1 MKTKKHGFVPSLD
14 GRLEDRIVL
23 NGSRAAAGIVVNL
36 PGGEQRFV
44 PKSAILTT
52 RTYHDVLVNIHR
64 ATQQFGRTQGVQRNY
79 DNLGRQLG
87 AQLGRLPYA
96 RQDGLIDY
104 VNGSLQF
111 YSPAESRQ
119 LYSDIRSTAISYLS
133 SKVFNGEAA
142 IRKSSGH
149 YFSDADIYGRHAAIY
164 SSDQIG

>member
-1 MKTKKHGFVPSLD
+1 MKKNSFVPSLD

-36 PGGEQRFV
+36 PGGEQTFV
-44 PKSAILTT
+44 PRSGILTT
-52 RTYHDVLVNIHR
+52 RTYNNILVNIHR
-64 ATQQFGRTQGVQRNY
+64 ATQQFGRTQGVQQDF

-111 YSPAESRQ
+111 YAPNENQQ
-119 LYSDIRSTAISYLS
+119 LYSDIRSTTISYLS
-133 SKVFNGEAA
+133 FKVLNGEAA
-142 IRKSSGH
+142 IRKSPGH
-149 YFSDADIYGRHAAIY
+149 YFSDADIYGRNAAIFT
-164 SSDQIG
+164 DMQPI